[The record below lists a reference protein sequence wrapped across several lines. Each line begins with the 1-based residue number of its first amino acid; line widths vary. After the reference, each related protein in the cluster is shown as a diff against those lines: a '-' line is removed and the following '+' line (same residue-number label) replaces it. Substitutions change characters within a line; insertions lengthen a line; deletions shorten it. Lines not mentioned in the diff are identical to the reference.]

1 MNEETRDGSLDT
13 DAQLMLRFQAGD
25 LRAFESLFWR
35 HSRPMVNFA
44 YRFVRSRETA
54 EELAQEV
61 FLRVH
66 DAAPLYRAQAKF
78 TTWLYRIATNVCLN
92 ELRRPRFRAVHQSL
106 DASTTDDPDD
116 KPMEIQDDHAGPD
129 RLMERRAIARALIR
143 ALEQLPEKQR
153 LAFILN
159 KYQDLSYSEPAAGSQ
174 ERFARRLD
182 RRRAA
187 GSAAAR
193 RPCWQQFRHWEFGQ
207 QLAAAGALSAA
218 LALGLY
224 LWEHRLEET
233 ASSPT
238 FAGDIAIAETLP

>member
-1 MNEETRDGSLDT
+1 VETVLRWDLPALMNEETRDGSLDT

-25 LRAFESLFWR
+25 LRAFERLFWR
-35 HSRPMVNFA
+35 HSRPLVNFA

-106 DASTTDDPDD
+106 DASSTDDPDD
-116 KPMEIQDDHAGPD
+116 KPLEIQDDRHAGPD
-129 RLMERRAIARALIR
+129 RLMERRAIARALIQ

-159 KYQDLSYSEPAAGSQ
+159 KYQELSYSEVAEVMKTSEKAVKS
-174 ERFARRLD
+174 LIH
-182 RRRAA
+182 RAKETL
-187 GSAAAR
+187 AAR
-193 RPCWQQFRHWEFGQ
+193 LKPV
-207 QLAAAGALSAA
+207 
-218 LALGLY
+218 
-224 LWEHRLEET
+224 
-233 ASSPT
+233 
-238 FAGDIAIAETLP
+238 LPELI

>member
-92 ELRRPRFRAVHQSL
+92 ELRRPHFRASHQSL
-106 DASTTDDPDD
+106 DAPVGDDPDD
-116 KPMEIQDDHAGPD
+116 RPLQIEDTRSPNPEVAMQRSALGAV
-129 RLMERRAIARALIR
+129 LRRALGA
-143 ALEQLPEKQR
+143 LPEKQR
-153 LAFILN
+153 AAFILN
-159 KYQDLSYSEPAAGSQ
+159 KY
-174 ERFARRLD
+174 
-182 RRRAA
+182 
-187 GSAAAR
+187 
-193 RPCWQQFRHWEFGQ
+193 
-207 QLAAAGALSAA
+207 
-218 LALGLY
+218 
-224 LWEHRLEET
+224 
-233 ASSPT
+233 
-238 FAGDIAIAETLP
+238 

>member
-35 HSRPMVNFA
+35 HSRPLVNFA

-92 ELRRPRFRAVHQSL
+92 RGRRSSFRQTLVAMRYSHVVNFACARYSGAASCTLRNTS
-106 DASTTDDPDD
+106 
-116 KPMEIQDDHAGPD
+116 
-129 RLMERRAIARALIR
+129 
-143 ALEQLPEKQR
+143 
-153 LAFILN
+153 
-159 KYQDLSYSEPAAGSQ
+159 
-174 ERFARRLD
+174 
-182 RRRAA
+182 
-187 GSAAAR
+187 
-193 RPCWQQFRHWEFGQ
+193 C
-207 QLAAAGALSAA
+207 
-218 LALGLY
+218 
-224 LWEHRLEET
+224 
-233 ASSPT
+233 ASSSAVSRLRT
-238 FAGDIAIAETLP
+238 NL

>member
-1 MNEETRDGSLDT
+1 MDTALRWDSPALMNEETRDGSLDT

-129 RLMERRAIARALIR
+129 RLMERRAIARALIQ
-143 ALEQLPEKQR
+143 ALERLPEKQR

-159 KYQDLSYSEPAAGSQ
+159 KYQDLSYSEVAEVMKTSEKAVKS
-174 ERFARRLD
+174 LIH
-182 RRRAA
+182 RAKETL
-187 GSAAAR
+187 AAR
-193 RPCWQQFRHWEFGQ
+193 LKPM
-207 QLAAAGALSAA
+207 
-218 LALGLY
+218 
-224 LWEHRLEET
+224 
-233 ASSPT
+233 
-238 FAGDIAIAETLP
+238 LPELI

>member
-35 HSRPMVNFA
+35 HSRPLVNFA

-106 DASTTDDPDD
+106 DASTTTPEERARLRSERLSRA
-116 KPMEIQDDHAGPD
+116 PSGERD
-129 RLMERRAIARALIR
+129 R
-143 ALEQLPEKQR
+143 P
-153 LAFILN
+153 N
-159 KYQDLSYSEPAAGSQ
+159 KK
-174 ERFARRLD
+174 
-182 RRRAA
+182 
-187 GSAAAR
+187 
-193 RPCWQQFRHWEFGQ
+193 RP
-207 QLAAAGALSAA
+207 
-218 LALGLY
+218 
-224 LWEHRLEET
+224 
-233 ASSPT
+233 
-238 FAGDIAIAETLP
+238 